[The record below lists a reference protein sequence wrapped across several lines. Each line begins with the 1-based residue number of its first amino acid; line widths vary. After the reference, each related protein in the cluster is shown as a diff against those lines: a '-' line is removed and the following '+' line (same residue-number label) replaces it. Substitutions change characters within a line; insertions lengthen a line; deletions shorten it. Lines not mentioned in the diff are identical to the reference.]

1 MKKIY
6 SLLAAV
12 LILVLPSTKAQVVI
26 NEVYGG
32 GGNSGATWRNDFIE
46 LYNNGSSA
54 VSLVGWSIQYASS
67 AGSTWQKTDLTGS
80 IPAHGYYLIQQ
91 AMGAGGTTDLPTPDA
106 IGTIAMSASTGKVTL
121 VNNTTI
127 LTGSC
132 PTGPSIIDRVG
143 YGGANC
149 FEGAGPTAAL
159 SNTTSAQRTTAGQDS
174 NNNNSDFTVGSPSP
188 TNSGST
194 PDTTPPSITS
204 LNPADNST
212 GVPTNSVLSIV
223 FDENITKNV
232 GVITVHN
239 SSTNSDDYVFLQ
251 TSNPNV
257 SISGNTITITGV
269 NLQPNSDYYI
279 RIPDSVIQDLASNE
293 FPGINDN
300 TTWNFSTGTLAPPVA
315 GQLNFTYDLNAAPDV
330 FSNRGF
336 KQYSVNG
343 PLVWEATTFGN
354 SGNGLQMN
362 GFFGGSNQM
371 NEDWL
376 ILPPFD
382 LTATNFPLL
391 SFYSRTR
398 FNGDPLQLKIS
409 TDYPGFGDP
418 NNSTWSDLNGK
429 FPNETSDI
437 WTQSTDINLSAFKQ
451 TNVYIAFVY
460 QSSQDDGAR
469 WTLDDI
475 RIDNSSVAPPPVLS
489 ISSSDLQF
497 GYVANGSTAVKT
509 FNLNAY
515 DIINDVALSF
525 SGSSGVFSLSKD
537 GIAYSSS
544 LNYTVAE
551 ANNISKTVFVRF
563 SPIHTDRNY
572 NDTIVLTSGSLD
584 TSVTLKGSSI
594 DPIKTLEVVNW
605 NVEWLGSTSFGPT
618 NESLQQQNVQTI
630 MQNIGADLYALEE
643 VVSETALQNIVNAM
657 PGYAYVLSN
666 FGSHTNPNENP
677 PPAPDALAQAQKLAF
692 VYKISVF
699 SNVTTTALL
708 SAGINTPAD
717 VSTTSYNN
725 WASGRYPFMMSADV
739 TLDGVT
745 KNMKFIVIHAKANTA
760 PTIPSYNRR
769 KAGADELYALLN
781 STYSTDNIV
790 LLGDFNDDLDQTIT
804 DGITPPTTSY
814 VSFTS
819 DPSNYRL
826 VTLPLSQAGKKS
838 TVSHDNVID
847 HVIVSSELG
856 PNFMNASA
864 NILTDV
870 TSIVSGYGTTTSDH
884 FPVFTRYMFN
894 LTLPIKLNYFTAD
907 KVKQSVKLRW
917 SSSLESNSR
926 EYVVERSSNGI
937 QYVSIG
943 KLAAR
948 GQASVYEFVD
958 DAPLAGNNYYRLRL
972 VDLDEKFEHSKAIR
986 ITFEKEVLITIRPNP
1001 APGFTKVALQ
1011 GEINGLVNVSIYDQ
1025 QGRIIKQLSRQA
1037 GPNQPLDIDLSGVN
1051 KGVYIL
1057 KIRAGGILK
1066 TEKLVIQ

>member
-6 SLLAAV
+6 FLFTAA
-12 LILVLPSTKAQVVI
+12 LIFILPSTKAQVVI

-32 GGNSGATWRNDFIE
+32 GGNAGATWKNDFIE

-54 VSLVGWSIQYASS
+54 VSLAGWSIQYASS
-67 AGSTWQKTDLTGS
+67 AGTTWQKTDLTGT
-80 IPAHGYYLIQQ
+80 IPAHGYYLIQE
-91 AMGAGGTTDLPTPDA
+91 AVGAGGTTDLPTPDA
-106 IGTIAMSASTGKVTL
+106 TGTIAMSATAGKVTL
-121 VNNTTI
+121 VNNGTL

-132 PTGPSIIDRVG
+132 PAGGTIIDRVG

-159 SNTTSAQRTTAGQDS
+159 TNTTSAQRTPAGQDT
-174 NNNNSDFTVGSPSP
+174 NNNSSDFTVGSPSP
-188 TNSGST
+188 TNSGSL
-194 PDTTPPSITS
+194 PDTTPPSITTLS
-204 LNPADNST
+204 PADNAT
-212 GVPTNSVLSIV
+212 GVATNSTLSIV
-223 FDENITKNV
+223 FDENVTKNV

-239 SSTNSDDYVFLQ
+239 SSINTDDYVFLQ

-257 SISGNTITITGV
+257 TISGNTLTIAGV

-300 TTWNFSTGTLAPPVA
+300 TTWNFSTGALSPPVA
-315 GQLNFTYDLNAAPDV
+315 GQLNFTYNLNNAPNV
-330 FSNRGF
+330 FSTDGF

-362 GFFGGSNQM
+362 GFFNGSNQM

-376 ILPPFD
+376 ILPRFD

-391 SFYSRTR
+391 SFFSRTK
-398 FNGDPLQLKIS
+398 FNGDPLQLRIS
-409 TDYPGFGDP
+409 TDYPGFGNP

-429 FPNETSDI
+429 FPNETSDT

-451 TNVYIAFVY
+451 SNVYIAFVY
-460 QSSQDDGAR
+460 HSSQDDGAR

-497 GYVANGSTAVKT
+497 GYVPNGSSAVKT
-509 FNLNAY
+509 FTLNAY
-515 DIINDVALSF
+515 DITNDVALSF
-525 SGSSGVFSLSKD
+525 SGSSGIFSLSKD
-537 GIAYSSS
+537 GISYSSS

-563 SPIHTDRNY
+563 SPVQTDKNY
-572 NDTIVLTSGSLD
+572 NDTILLASGSLD

-594 DPIKTLEVVNW
+594 DPVKTLEVVNW

-643 VVSETALQNIVNAM
+643 VVSETALQNIVSSM
-657 PGYAYVLSN
+657 PGYAYVISN
-666 FGSHTNPNENP
+666 YGSHTNPNENP
-677 PPAPDALAQAQKLAF
+677 PPPVDALAQAQKLAF
-692 VYKISVF
+692 VYKTSVF
-699 SNVTTTALL
+699 SNISTTALL

-725 WASGRYPFMMSADV
+725 WASGRYPFMMNADV

-745 KNMKFIVIHAKANTA
+745 KNIKFIVVHAKANTA

-781 STYSTDNIV
+781 STYSSENIV

-804 DGITPPTTSY
+804 DGIAPPTTSY

-819 DPSNYRL
+819 DPSNYRAI
-826 VTLPLSQAGKKS
+826 TLSLSQAGKRS

-870 TSIVSGYGTTTSDH
+870 TSLVSGYGTTTTDH

-894 LTLPIKLNYFTAD
+894 LTLPIKLNYFTAE

-917 SSSLESNSR
+917 SSSFESNSK
-926 EYVVERSSNGI
+926 EYIVERSSNGL
-937 QYVSIG
+937 QFESIG

-948 GQASVYEFVD
+948 GQVSVYEFLD
-958 DAPLAGNNYYRLRL
+958 DAPLAGNNYYRLRM
-972 VDLDEKFEHSKAIR
+972 VDLDGKFEHSKAIR
-986 ITFEKEVLITIRPNP
+986 IAFEKEIMITIRPNP
-1001 APGFTKVALQ
+1001 TPGLAKIILEGDVQ
-1011 GEINGLVNVSIYDQ
+1011 GLVNVSVYDQ
-1025 QGRIIKQLSRQA
+1025 QGRVIKELARLA

-1051 KGVYIL
+1051 KGIYIL
-1057 KIRAGGILK
+1057 KIKAGSIIR